1 MRTRFLNKILPLGVG
16 MMAVAF
22 AFATEGK
29 SSTKDGSSTLYIYD
43 NLECTEVSMEC
54 DNVQI
59 YPCTFEGERVH
70 LIKDSQTSCSVAL
83 FNSFPTN

>member
-1 MRTRFLNKILPLGVG
+1 MKTRFLNKILPLGVG

-29 SSTKDGSSTLYIYD
+29 SSTKDESSTLYIYD
-43 NLECTEVSMEC
+43 NLECTEVSTEC

-59 YPCTFEGERVH
+59 FPCTFSGKQVH
-70 LIKDSQTSCSVAL
+70 LIKDSQTSCNVEL
-83 FNSFPTN
+83 YNSFQMD